1 MDSSQQLGQLLQSLA
16 DKAPDALD
24 NDARALLAD
33 AAARYPYFA
42 VPALALLRDGRTEN
56 DTDALRQRL
65 ALTASSQRTL
75 AFAAYGDK
83 WRDFYPAAAEPQP
96 QDTTDVIDTF
106 LRTYGS
112 CTPEEEALIEKMIFN
127 PAPDYAEMLAREEQ
141 ENLPEAPT
149 DAPDSPDARIAA
161 FILREHP
168 AAHKEEEPEPQ
179 ADEESEKS
187 PIPRPEHSD
196 DSLLSESLARP
207 SYLRFATVPTTLS
220 QSMGDIPIPGLFVV
234 ILSSENISPA
244 SICLFATILL
254 RTTAILS
261 FSERVGFFSIS
272 PTAISMFRIACTI
285 AFNPSGSRL
294 AL

>member
-1 MDSSQQLGQLLQSLA
+1 MDSSQQLGHLLQSLA

-42 VPALALLRDGRTEN
+42 VPALALIRDGHTDN
-56 DTDALRQRL
+56 DTDSLRQRL

-75 AFAAYGDK
+75 AFAAYGDQ

-127 PAPDYAEMLAREEQ
+127 PAPDYAGMLAREEQ

-179 ADEESEKS
+179 ADEEAEKS

-196 DSLLSESLARP
+196 DSLLSESLARIFIKQGRYERAHEIISGLRLKFP
-207 SYLRFATVPTTLS
+207 KKSAYFADQLRFLQKLIINQRRKEAS
-220 QSMGDIPIPGLFVV
+220 QSHGD
-234 ILSSENISPA
+234 SKN
-244 SICLFATILL
+244 
-254 RTTAILS
+254 
-261 FSERVGFFSIS
+261 
-272 PTAISMFRIACTI
+272 
-285 AFNPSGSRL
+285 
-294 AL
+294 

>member
-141 ENLPEAPT
+141 ENLPEVPLDAPT
-149 DAPDSPDARIAA
+149 P
-161 FILREHP
+161 
-168 AAHKEEEPEPQ
+168 
-179 ADEESEKS
+179 
-187 PIPRPEHSD
+187 
-196 DSLLSESLARP
+196 
-207 SYLRFATVPTTLS
+207 
-220 QSMGDIPIPGLFVV
+220 
-234 ILSSENISPA
+234 
-244 SICLFATILL
+244 
-254 RTTAILS
+254 
-261 FSERVGFFSIS
+261 
-272 PTAISMFRIACTI
+272 
-285 AFNPSGSRL
+285 
-294 AL
+294 